1 MRGEHDTQVQL
12 SCAVE
17 KSGERMA
24 VLTTLVGLLVMKHED
39 LEGEGGTGS
48 LEEDMEIL
56 EVSVLAWAAI
66 ETLTQKH

>member
-1 MRGEHDTQVQL
+1 MTQAV

-39 LEGEGGTGS
+39 LEGEDGTGS

-56 EVSVLAWAAI
+56 EVNVLAWAI
-66 ETLTQKH
+66 MLRH